1 MFESHEY
8 AWHNLI
14 QSDDDEE
21 TKRFSEENLV
31 H

>member
-1 MFESHEY
+1 MFERYEY
-8 AWHNLI
+8 AWRNLI
-14 QSDDDEE
+14 QSDDHEE